1 MLKIEWQKERLFRN
15 KKKKKSERGR
25 GEGGHRCCLTL
36 TPGEYS
42 ANSCRL
48 NLTGVKLGSVQLDLF
63 GGIVEPVAHGSEGEP
78 ILYVFYVYLIKQ
90 GVNNLTHI
98 PCSAAAIIYERYSFA

>member
-1 MLKIEWQKERLFRN
+1 MLKIEAERKTFQKQ
-15 KKKKKSERGR
+15 KKRRRAREEEGK
-25 GEGGHRCCLTL
+25 GGHRCCLTL

-90 GVNNLTHI
+90 GVK
-98 PCSAAAIIYERYSFA
+98 

>member
-90 GVNNLTHI
+90 GVK
-98 PCSAAAIIYERYSFA
+98 